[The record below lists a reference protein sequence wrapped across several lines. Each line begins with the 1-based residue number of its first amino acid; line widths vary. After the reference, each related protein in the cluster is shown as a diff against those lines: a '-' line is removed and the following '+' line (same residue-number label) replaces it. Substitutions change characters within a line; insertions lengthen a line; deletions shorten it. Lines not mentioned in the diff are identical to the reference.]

1 MGSRAVV
8 PLWSGTA
15 ACDPSAVVPQAVRYY
30 RWGAREREKESLKDA
45 EDKAE
50 VPGPQRYYCCGAT
63 GGTTAVERYCRLAPQ
78 RYYRWVARYY
88 RLDPDRTRKRGE
100 ISTMEWKS
108 SEGEK
113 LMCTC

>member
-30 RWGAREREKESLKDA
+30 RWGEREREKGSLKEA
-45 EDKAE
+45 EDQAE

-63 GGTTAVERYCRLAPQ
+63 AGLPLRSGIAACGFSAVLPLGARYC
-78 RYYRWVARYY
+78 

-100 ISTMEWKS
+100 ISSMDRKS
-108 SEGEK
+108 SKGEK
-113 LMCTC
+113 LMCT